1 VIPKYPVA
9 LKVDSLFQLFPRA
22 VLAFLTP
29 YLLLVIGYA
38 TLDIFNDLSVNQL
51 ATLRLVPYSL
61 FAVSACIS
69 LYFGRNRIFYLS
81 SLMVLLHWALSSYY
95 PYIEALQQR
104 HLLLV
109 LGVLV
114 PLNLAVL
121 SLFRDRG
128 LTSVQSYF
136 MASVL
141 GLQLALLVEV
151 MNGDLSEWLQGI
163 ERLFTSLTWLSG
175 LSLALP
181 NSVLISLVLSM
192 LVIILRITFRKTP
205 LNNALLAV
213 LMTLGLAFH
222 FIYATTATTAATVL
236 FIVAG
241 LIALLCLL
249 QHSYDMAY
257 RDELTGLLGRRALN
271 ERFLRLSGRYCIVMV
286 DVDHF
291 KKFNDTYGHDV
302 GDQVLK
308 MLAGQLEKTG
318 AGARAY
324 RYGGEEFVL
333 VFEGKTLLQIESH
346 LEKLRISVADYPMK
360 IRAAGRPKDSKGS
373 QKMRRKGGG
382 QRPLRVAIS
391 LGAAQRNEKLK
402 NPTVVMKAADKALY
416 RAKNAGRNQLKL
428 SH

>member
-1 VIPKYPVA
+1 M
-9 LKVDSLFQLFPRA
+9 
-22 VLAFLTP
+22 AFLAP
-29 YLLLVIGYA
+29 YLLLIIGYS
-38 TLDIFNDLSVNQL
+38 TLDLINNLSVNQL

-81 SLMVLLHWALSSYY
+81 LLMTLLHWALTSYY
-95 PYIEALQQR
+95 PYLEVFQQQS
-104 HLLLV
+104 LLLV

-128 LTSVQSYF
+128 LTLVQSYV

-141 GLQLALLVEV
+141 GLQLALLFEIL
-151 MNGDLSEWLQGI
+151 NGDLAAWVTGFEHLFSTLPVPSRLDMPKPVLVSE
-163 ERLFTSLTWLSG
+163 
-175 LSLALP
+175 
-181 NSVLISLVLSM
+181 LVST
-192 LVIILRITFRKTP
+192 VIISVRIFFRRTP
-205 LNNALLAV
+205 LNNSLLAIV
-213 LMTLGLAFH
+213 VTLALVFN
-222 FIYATTATTAATVL
+222 FINTLILVVVM
-236 FIVAG
+236 FVVAG
-241 LIALLCLL
+241 LVALLCLL

-271 ERFLRLSGRYCIVMV
+271 ERLLRLSGRYCIVMV

-302 GDQVLK
+302 GDHVLK

-318 AGARAY
+318 GSARSY

-333 VFEGKTLLQIESH
+333 VFERRELTQIESY
-346 LEKLRISVADYPMK
+346 LEELRASVANYPMK
-360 IRAAGRPKDSKGS
+360 IRSAGRPKNSKGS
-373 QKMRRKGGG
+373 KKLRKKGGSE
-382 QRPLRVAIS
+382 RPLKVTIS

-402 NPTVVMKAADKALY
+402 NPAAVMAAADKALY
-416 RAKNAGRNQLKL
+416 RAKNAGRNQVKL
-428 SH
+428 SR